1 MHIVFAISSIIQKPI
16 QTRWPILLCDMW
28 ESPLTKL
35 VCGRDV
41 LSDHPVNILWT
52 IGAAKYTGK
61 GSRLELNHFVP
72 LLVKPSVVGECAV
85 DCADI
90 PVRVDE
96 PEPSEVVRDDEPV
109 QDTSEMETVDC
120 PVADGKPLDKK
131 FLPIVQCVQQ
141 LRADTPGLES
151 IPTGVKD
158 NMRFKVQL
166 I

>member
-96 PEPSEVVRDDEPV
+96 PEPPEVVRDDEPV

-158 NMRFKVQL
+158 NMWFKV
-166 I
+166 